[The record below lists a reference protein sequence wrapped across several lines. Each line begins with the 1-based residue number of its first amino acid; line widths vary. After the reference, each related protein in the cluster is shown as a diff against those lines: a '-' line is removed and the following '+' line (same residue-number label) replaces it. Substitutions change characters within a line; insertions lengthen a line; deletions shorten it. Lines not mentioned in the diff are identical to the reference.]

1 MWVSSPEGLTSLSS
15 VWATRSL
22 PNTSPVKSQGHQ
34 EGGVGWGQQ
43 ECTNF
48 VNCTMPSCTHPWAAV
63 RKQRRGWESRQLH
76 VSEIAGPARWL
87 TGLGL
92 ALSKTQEESLFSL
105 LSLPPFPHLLH
116 SRPLPPPNTH
126 TSHPDTCPGT
136 CPALHLEAHLPA
148 PQGSCDLSLILLPD
162 LWLSISHQ
170 PPSGSTIHLSHTC
183 WSNFIRSHIN
193 TSLNSTL
200 DYHVLSPDVPP
211 NEKAVS
217 MKLETLSDPLCSSLR
232 ALQCW
237 DHTRCFMNIQ
247 ECAGLFTSSLNLLY
261 GQPRTLSVHES

>member
-116 SRPLPPPNTH
+116 SRPLPPPNRYI
-126 TSHPDTCPGT
+126 PK
-136 CPALHLEAHLPA
+136 
-148 PQGSCDLSLILLPD
+148 DLSILQRSKKLEEK
-162 LWLSISHQ
+162 
-170 PPSGSTIHLSHTC
+170 IHLS
-183 WSNFIRSHIN
+183 
-193 TSLNSTL
+193 
-200 DYHVLSPDVPP
+200 SPQTMFTVNMQIWEADV
-211 NEKAVS
+211 
-217 MKLETLSDPLCSSLR
+217 
-232 ALQCW
+232 
-237 DHTRCFMNIQ
+237 
-247 ECAGLFTSSLNLLY
+247 
-261 GQPRTLSVHES
+261 